1 MKIKKGDKVKVITG
15 KYKGVE
21 GIVLKAMPKKF
32 MVIVEGVNIRKKTI
46 KQKDLKSSNNF
57 EYVLHPIH
65 VSNVKLVE
73 RLFQKETKNN
83 SNNAENT
90 EYKSE

>member
-57 EYVLHPIH
+57 EYILHPIH

-73 RLFQKETKNN
+73 RLSQKENKNN
-83 SNNAENT
+83 NNNAEYT
-90 EYKSE
+90 ENKS